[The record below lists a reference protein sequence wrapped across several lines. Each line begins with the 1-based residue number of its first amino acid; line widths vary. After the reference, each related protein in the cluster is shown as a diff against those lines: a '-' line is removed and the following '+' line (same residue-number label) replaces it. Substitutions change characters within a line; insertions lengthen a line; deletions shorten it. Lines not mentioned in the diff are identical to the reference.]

1 MIRLTSF
8 VEFETKSDEVL
19 SSSSLSSSSS
29 SSSSSEKEPS
39 ETYVQEASGTKKL
52 IEEINQLQRKIE
64 CLQKKT
70 IRCLKKI
77 NY

>member
-19 SSSSLSSSSS
+19 SSSS
-29 SSSSSEKEPS
+29 SSSEKEPS
-39 ETYVQEASGTKKL
+39 ESYVQEASGTKKL

>member
-19 SSSSLSSSSS
+19 SSSSLSSS

>member
-29 SSSSSEKEPS
+29 SSSSEKEPS
-39 ETYVQEASGTKKL
+39 ESYVQEASGTKKL